1 MKFHEL
7 NELSV
12 TTKRLKLLGAS
23 DTEREANIITIMG
36 AFCCK
41 KDDCEDTTP
50 TTKEFPSQ
58 NTTKDVDKFPH
69 TTPEVFVDV
78 DTSISF
84 NETPT
89 LRQIT
94 VAVHNK
100 RIQQHKQRAVSKK
113 TDSVA
118 NNTTI
123 AQDVTEQQEMNAT
136 KNVLDTVIAQDI
148 LEDIPKQK
156 DRVSQN
162 IPDTTITYVVTEQQD
177 SVVTQNNTLD
187 VTIQQDVLVLEQKD
201 NVSQNIPDTTITH
214 DLPEQKELNVTKNVL
229 DTVIAQDIPKQ
240 KDNISQNIPD
250 TTITHDL
257 PEQQDCVVTQNN
269 TLDVTITQ
277 DVVEQKNSVS
287 QNTTSTTITQD
298 ITMQGM
304 PEQKDKE
311 VIPNSTQLQDSNDF
325 GLKCADSF
333 DNYLAGTNPSSL
345 SSIPLPL
352 PLPLPLPVAATTTVP
367 TKNRHTRVP
376 SQLPSPSV
384 QKFIGLHSR
393 GNAKKKRHL
402 RRRSMAIIGT
412 QSFAVQDIDFEISWA
427 MFNYYAAL
435 GNPTRANSISLSQ
448 WRRFCTASQMMLSEK
463 LPRAKIDLLFTAALQ
478 INDGSK
484 NTLGEAMAAKASSP
498 RLAKRLAKSANVSR
512 KSNVQFKSE
521 LTFLQFFSALHDA
534 SQTLNEPMFIE
545 KYLFGLANRLMHKLV
560 STSSTRRSSVKQLLQ
575 KQNKNNDSSAILTI
589 LSANRKILRK
599 LFTFYHQRSK
609 RFDFASL
616 LAFAKD
622 FDIVPTLASHSV
634 LQKLMHDVKMS
645 ATNATEKTT
654 KFVAQDELSI
664 AEFELVF
671 VGIAQINRKDSCSTH
686 LNEDLIALLKHLE
699 YGEGRKEMSSR
710 GQREHRVSRFNS
722 SEHFTIPK
730 DLI

>member
-1 MKFHEL
+1 
-7 NELSV
+7 
-12 TTKRLKLLGAS
+12 
-23 DTEREANIITIMG
+23 MG

-448 WRRFCTASQMMLSEK
+448 WRRFCTASQMMSSEK

-484 NTLGEAMAAKASSP
+484 NTLGKAMAAKASSP

-699 YGEGRKEMSSR
+699 YGEGRKEMSNR

>member
-1 MKFHEL
+1 
-7 NELSV
+7 
-12 TTKRLKLLGAS
+12 
-23 DTEREANIITIMG
+23 MG

-448 WRRFCTASQMMLSEK
+448 WRRFCTASQMMSSEK

-699 YGEGRKEMSSR
+699 YGEGRKEMSNR

>member
-1 MKFHEL
+1 
-7 NELSV
+7 
-12 TTKRLKLLGAS
+12 
-23 DTEREANIITIMG
+23 MG

-156 DRVSQN
+156 DR
-162 IPDTTITYVVTEQQD
+162 
-177 SVVTQNNTLD
+177 
-187 VTIQQDVLVLEQKD
+187 
-201 NVSQNIPDTTITH
+201 VSQNIPDTTITH

-484 NTLGEAMAAKASSP
+484 NTLGKAMAAKASSP

-699 YGEGRKEMSSR
+699 YGEGRKEMSNR